1 MTKTILEA
9 KKLVQ
14 NNIFYKISDISE
26 NLGFE
31 TYVVGGFVRDSL
43 IKKSQT
49 DIKDLDFVTVG
60 SGIKLANKVAQ
71 ALEGKNKVQIF
82 KNFGTAMISW
92 KDYNLEFVGARKES
106 YSKNSRN
113 PVVENGSLIDD
124 QKRRDF
130 TINSLSISL
139 NKNNYGKLIDPFNG
153 LDDIKNKIIKTPLN
167 PDQTFSD
174 DPLRMIR
181 AVRFSTK
188 LNFNIDNDSMKSII
202 KNSNRIKI
210 VSNERVVDELHKI
223 LSNSKPSIG
232 FKLLEVVDNIS
243 HYTNNIWLKWA
254 ALLHDIG
261 KHPTKSFNKKN
272 GWTFHGHEF
281 VGSKMVYKLFKRLNM
296 PLNEKMKYVQKLVL
310 LSSRPIVISEDNVTD
325 SAVRRLVYDSGDL
338 IDDLILLCKADI
350 TTKNIHRFEKYHKNF
365 EIVKKKIKEVE
376 QKDKIRKFQPP
387 VSGEEIMEY
396 FGLNPCKEIGAI
408 KEAIKEAI
416 LEGIIANEHKPAFDF
431 MVKKGKEMG
440 LGN

>member
-223 LSNSKPSIG
+223 LSYSKPSIG
-232 FKLLEVVDNIS
+232 FKLLEKLNI
-243 HYTNNIWLKWA
+243 LK
-254 ALLHDIG
+254 
-261 KHPTKSFNKKN
+261 
-272 GWTFHGHEF
+272 
-281 VGSKMVYKLFKRLNM
+281 
-296 PLNEKMKYVQKLVL
+296 
-310 LSSRPIVISEDNVTD
+310 
-325 SAVRRLVYDSGDL
+325 
-338 IDDLILLCKADI
+338 LIL
-350 TTKNIHRFEKYHKNF
+350 
-365 EIVKKKIKEVE
+365 
-376 QKDKIRKFQPP
+376 P
-387 VSGEEIMEY
+387 
-396 FGLNPCKEIGAI
+396 
-408 KEAIKEAI
+408 
-416 LEGIIANEHKPAFDF
+416 
-431 MVKKGKEMG
+431 
-440 LGN
+440 

>member
-1 MTKTILEA
+1 MTKTNLEA

-49 DIKDLDFVTVG
+49 DIKDYDFVTVG

-223 LSNSKPSIG
+223 LSYSKPSIG
-232 FKLLEVVDNIS
+232 FKLLEKLNILKLILPELTNLKGIDEIEGQKHKDNFYHTLEVVDNIS
-243 HYTNNIWLKWA
+243 DYTNNIWLKWA

-261 KHPTKSFNKKN
+261 KHPTKSFNKK
-272 GWTFHGHEF
+272 
-281 VGSKMVYKLFKRLNM
+281 KRM
-296 PLNEKMKYVQKLVL
+296 
-310 LSSRPIVISEDNVTD
+310 D
-325 SAVRRLVYDSGDL
+325 
-338 IDDLILLCKADI
+338 
-350 TTKNIHRFEKYHKNF
+350 
-365 EIVKKKIKEVE
+365 
-376 QKDKIRKFQPP
+376 
-387 VSGEEIMEY
+387 VSWS
-396 FGLNPCKEIGAI
+396 
-408 KEAIKEAI
+408 
-416 LEGIIANEHKPAFDF
+416 
-431 MVKKGKEMG
+431 
-440 LGN
+440 